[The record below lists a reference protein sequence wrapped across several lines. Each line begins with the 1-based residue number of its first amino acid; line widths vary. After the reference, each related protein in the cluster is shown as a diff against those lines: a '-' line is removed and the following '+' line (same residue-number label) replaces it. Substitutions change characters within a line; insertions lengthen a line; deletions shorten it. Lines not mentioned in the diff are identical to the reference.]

1 MKKAVSLLL
10 CVILIF
16 STFAF
21 AIGAEAADIHTVQIK
36 GKYHQAQARG
46 MLAKVNQFRTGTNAW
61 YWNST
66 NTKKIY
72 VTGLKNYQYDYELE
86 QIAMQR
92 AAEIAVYYGAYMD
105 EKDTTYHIRPNG
117 KQWDTAHTK
126 YNETNGYAIGENLY
140 MGHREIE
147 SENTINNNADDAFNA
162 WLEENKYSPY
172 QSHRQNF
179 LSVGYGFDSMA
190 VACFEVDRTFY
201 FVQLFRSKCIS
212 SKATTVS
219 ENTVSKSVE
228 LSSNFVKE
236 LHLDDSATSRTL
248 NIGDSITLKPT
259 ASFLS
264 TMPFLQEVNLST
276 GEVTWA
282 MTDLEVPTTLTSSNP
297 KIVAVSGNKITALK
311 AGTVTVTASVY
322 GASLK
327 YTVTVNPTDLGSAT
341 VTLDHYADTYIY
353 TGKPIEPKVTVT
365 LGAITLS
372 PADYS
377 ISYVDNT
384 EIGTGNITLTGQGD
398 YKGIITKAF
407 TIIRKEDCK
416 HHPVEDPYVPATCQH
431 KAKTPGRHCDI
442 CDEVLT
448 PQEEYGELAPH
459 TPILVAQVDST
470 CAVKGFSEYT
480 YCTVC
485 YATIIPGHE
494 LPLKEHT
501 VVTDNAVEPTCTTA
515 GKTEGS
521 HCSLCDTVLV
531 PQKDIPALGHTYKD
545 SKRLVKKATLT
556 ANGKVYQLCTRCG
569 AQKVN
574 SVLYRPK
581 TYILAKAAYTYNG
594 KVQKPKLAIKNA
606 AGAYI
611 GYAHYKAAIPNG
623 KNVGRYKITVLFNST
638 AYAKQYKYLYYDIL
652 PKNTSAFVLAA
663 GKKSVKV
670 KWNTQKVQTNGYQI
684 QYSLYADF
692 RKATTYTLK
701 NNKYNAATISKLTG
715 GKKYYV
721 RMRTYKTVKYAG
733 KNINLF
739 SVWSGKKS
747 VTAKK

>member
-10 CVILIF
+10 CIILIF

-21 AIGAEAADIHTVQIK
+21 AIGAEAAEIHTVQIK
-36 GKYHQAQARG
+36 GKYHQSQARG

-92 AAEIAVYYGAYMD
+92 AAEIAVYYGAYMKED
-105 EKDTTYHIRPNG
+105 QTQDHIRPNG
-117 KQWDTAHTK
+117 KRWDTAHTQ

-140 MGHREIE
+140 MDAKTTVA
-147 SENTINNNADDAFNA
+147 ENVNEAFNS
-162 WLEENKYSPY
+162 WLEEDQNYTY
-172 QSHRQNF
+172 QSHRRNF

-190 VACFEVDRTFY
+190 VACFEVDEIFY

-212 SKATTVS
+212 STATAVS
-219 ENTVSKSVE
+219 ENAVSKSVE
-228 LSSNFVKE
+228 LSSNYVKKLLLE
-236 LHLDDSATSRTL
+236 DSATSRTL
-248 NIGDSITLKPT
+248 DIGSSLTLKPA

-264 TMPFLQEVNLST
+264 TMPFVQVVDLNT
-276 GEVTWA
+276 GEATWA

-327 YTVTVNPTDLGSAT
+327 YTVTVNPTDLSNAT
-341 VTLDHYADTYIY
+341 VTLDRYADTYIY

-407 TIIRKEDCK
+407 TIIRKEDCNP
-416 HHPVEDPYVPATCQH
+416 HHIVNDPPTAATCLQ
-431 KAKTPGRHCDI
+431 KAKTPGTHCDI
-442 CDEVLT
+442 CDKIIVA
-448 PQEEYGELAPH
+448 QEEYGELAQH
-459 TPILVAQVDST
+459 TPVTVAQVDST
-470 CAVKGFSEYT
+470 CTVKGHSAYS
-480 YCTVC
+480 YCKVC
-485 YATIIPGHE
+485 GTLTDPGRE
-494 LPLKEHT
+494 LPLKAHT
-501 VVTDNAVEPTCTTA
+501 VVTDAAVAPTCTTE
-515 GKTEGS
+515 GKTAGS
-521 HCSLCDTVLV
+521 HCSVCHTVFEEQTTLA
-531 PQKDIPALGHTYKD
+531 KLGHSYEG
-545 SKRLVKKATLT
+545 SKILTQKATLT

-574 SVLYRPK
+574 SVLYRPQ

-606 AGAYI
+606 TGAYI
-611 GYAHYKAAIPNG
+611 GYAHYKATIPNG

-652 PKNTSAFVLAA
+652 PKNTSAFTLAA

-733 KNINLF
+733 KNINLY

>member
-21 AIGAEAADIHTVQIK
+21 AIGAEAAEIHTVQIK
-36 GKYHQAQARG
+36 GKYHQSQART
-46 MLAKVNQFRTGTNAW
+46 MLAKVNAFRTGTNAW

-66 NTKKIY
+66 NTGKIY
-72 VTGLKNYQYDYELE
+72 VTGLNNYQYDYELE

-92 AAEIAVYYGAYMD
+92 AAEIAVYYGAYMKED
-105 EKDTTYHIRPNG
+105 QTQDHIRPNG
-117 KQWDTAHTK
+117 KRWDTAHTQ

-140 MGHREIE
+140 LAAGPTVEKNVE
-147 SENTINNNADDAFNA
+147 DCFNA
-162 WLEENKYSPY
+162 WLEETEQSYTY
-172 QSHRQNF
+172 QSHRRNY
-179 LSVGYGFDSMA
+179 LGIGYRFDSMA
-190 VACFEVDRTFY
+190 VACFEVEGVFY
-201 FVQLFRSKCIS
+201 FVQLFRSGCKS
-212 SKATTVS
+212 STPVTVS
-219 ENTVSKSVE
+219 ENLVLKSVE
-228 LSSNFVKE
+228 LSSNYVKKLQLE
-236 LHLDDSATSRTL
+236 DNATNRTL
-248 NIGDSITLKPT
+248 NIGESITLKPG
-259 ASFLS
+259 AKFLS
-264 TMPFLQEVNLST
+264 VMPFVEEVDLNT
-276 GEVTWA
+276 GERTWV
-282 MTDLEVPTTLTSSNP
+282 MTDLVVPTTLTSSNP
-297 KIVAVSGNKITALK
+297 KIVAVSGNTITALK
-311 AGTVTVTASVY
+311 AGTVNVTASVY
-322 GASLK
+322 GVSLK
-327 YTVTVNPTDLGSAT
+327 YTVTVNQTDLSNAII
-341 VTLDHYADTYIY
+341 TLDRYADTYIY
-353 TGKPIEPKVTVT
+353 TGQPVKPKVTVT
-365 LGAITLS
+365 LGKTTIPS
-372 PADYS
+372 ADYS
-377 ISYVDNT
+377 VTYMDNI
-384 EIGTGNITLTGQGD
+384 EVGTGQITITGLNDGD
-398 YKGIITKAF
+398 YDGIITKAF

-470 CAVKGFSEYT
+470 CTVKGFSEYT

-485 YATIIPGHE
+485 YATITPGHE

-501 VVTDNAVEPTCTTA
+501 VVTDNAVEPACTTA

-531 PQKDIPALGHTYKD
+531 PQKDIPALGHTYED

-556 ANGKVYQLCTRCG
+556 ADGKVYQLCTRCG
-569 AQKVN
+569 AGEEVI
-574 SVLYRPK
+574 SVLSRPQ
-581 TYILAKAAYTYNG
+581 TYILAKTAYTYNG
-594 KVQKPKLAIKNA
+594 KVQKPKLSIKNA
-606 AGAYI
+606 NGAYI
-611 GYAHYKAAIPNG
+611 GYTHYKASIPNG
-623 KNVGRYKITVLFNST
+623 KNVGRYKITILFNSA
-638 AYAKQYKYLYYDIL
+638 AYAKQFKYLYYDIL
-652 PKNTSAFVLAA
+652 PKNTSAFTLGA

-670 KWNTQKVQTNGYQI
+670 KWNTQKVQTTGYQI

-692 RKATTYTLK
+692 RKATTFTLK

-721 RMRTYKTVKYAG
+721 RMRTYKTVNYAG

-747 VTAKK
+747 ITAKK